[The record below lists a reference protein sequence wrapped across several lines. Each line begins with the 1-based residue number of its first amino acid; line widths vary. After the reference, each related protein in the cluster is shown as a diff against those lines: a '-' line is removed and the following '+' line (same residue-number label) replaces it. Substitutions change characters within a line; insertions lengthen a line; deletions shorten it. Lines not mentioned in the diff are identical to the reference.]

1 MSRQS
6 SLRSSVILPLLLLL
20 VFALVAGA
28 AQSQRRGRR
37 FKPPPPVSRITV
49 TVLRNDND
57 TPISNAH
64 VIFHPVEGN
73 REKGGMELKTN
84 DEGQAVM
91 TIIPI
96 GDTVLLQVIAKGYET
111 YGGKYTISKADES
124 MHIKMKLPG
133 QQYSVYDNHDEAENG
148 SGSGS
153 AAGQNGNAASSKDA
167 QNGSPQDSS
176 KK

>member
-1 MSRQS
+1 MFRRST
-6 SLRSSVILPLLLLL
+6 LRSGAILAALLLL
-20 VFALVAGA
+20 VFPLNALA
-28 AQSQRRGRR
+28 AQSRNRGRR

-57 TPISNAH
+57 TPIENAH

-73 REKGGMELKTN
+73 HEKGGMELKTN
-84 DEGQAVM
+84 EDGQAVM

-133 QQYSVYDNHDEAENG
+133 QQYSVYDNHDEAKNDNG
-148 SGSGS
+148 GSNGQPDGANAS
-153 AAGQNGNAASSKDA
+153 AKDNSSNSQK
-167 QNGSPQDSS
+167 Q
-176 KK
+176 